1 MLQHITWLILMMSNK
16 SSCVGIIA
24 LKLGKGLVSQ
34 KKKKKLG

>member
-1 MLQHITWLILMMSNK
+1 MMSNK

-34 KKKKKLG
+34 KKKKKS